1 MHYRI
6 YYVCYV
12 LSIQLRGIWLDFVTE
27 IHIPLFYWHL
37 NTFRLYILKRKR
49 LILLTHVYLSS
60 FLRYPYNMLLLET
73 LCAVTA
79 VISIYIYGNQS
90 WYAPLF
96 GFFSQIFWVAWAILD
111 NHYAM
116 LFLSG
121 AMILT
126 HIRNCKQMKTIQ
138 KLKQKLYSKT

>member
-1 MHYRI
+1 M
-6 YYVCYV
+6 
-12 LSIQLRGIWLDFVTE
+12 
-27 IHIPLFYWHL
+27 
-37 NTFRLYILKRKR
+37 
-49 LILLTHVYLSS
+49 LTHVYLSS
-60 FLRYPYNMLLLET
+60 FLRYPYNMLILEI

-126 HIRNCKQMKTIQ
+126 HIRNSKQMKSIQ
-138 KLKQKLYSKT
+138 RLKQKLYLKKL